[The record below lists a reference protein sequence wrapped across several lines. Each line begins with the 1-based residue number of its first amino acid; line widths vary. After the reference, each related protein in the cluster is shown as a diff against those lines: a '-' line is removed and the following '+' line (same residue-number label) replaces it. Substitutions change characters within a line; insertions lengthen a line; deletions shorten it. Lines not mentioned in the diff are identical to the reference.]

1 MSKFSVQLSQ
11 FIKLSGKSKNQIIDE
26 SKINRSSFFQFLSGK
41 RMPTK
46 EHLTS
51 ILAALQLTPGEEDRL
66 RKLYQIAVIGENIY
80 ESRKGCAE
88 CLNDLALLTGQNRN
102 PIHEFVGEAVSTVS
116 RAPILGENRVYQEL
130 CHLAQ
135 AEMLKPEPQI
145 DLFLPRQPNDF
156 LSYLKSFFQNKSN
169 KKIRMRQVIQFS
181 LNKEEKT
188 KEILNFFNSL
198 LFLVAV
204 SGDSYEAYYY
214 YSDSDLEDTIGALY
228 PYCVMTSSGVML
240 VSARMDRALFSAT
253 DSILVACHAQFQEA
267 VNRAKPFMENILSG
281 KRMLDVEH
289 STWRFWEGGYQYFA
303 APCFGNYLPNEVL
316 RMYHSPTLSPLIKQY
331 LKHVRQDHRYV
342 SFCTRE
348 GILAFARTGIFPEYS
363 EHIVPAVSPKARVL
377 VLKEMLY
384 HPNPNK
390 PIYLLD
396 DSRVQASPEFVF
408 LVTPNERIVL
418 QRRQMKGMKVYVFQ
432 ENNLIHAFSD
442 YFAYLEHSDLV
453 LPTQNLNDA
462 LLAGIRIAEQ
472 LETEEENT

>member
-1 MSKFSVQLSQ
+1 MSKFSDQLSQ
-11 FIKLSGKSKNQIIDE
+11 FVKLSGKSKNQIIDE
-26 SKINRSSFFQFLSGK
+26 SKINRSSFFQFLNGK

-46 EHLTS
+46 EHLTA
-51 ILAALQLTPGEEDRL
+51 ILAALQLTPGEEEQL
-66 RKLYQIAVIGENIY
+66 RKMYQIAEIGENIY

-88 CLNDLALLTGQNRN
+88 CLEDLALLTGQNRR
-102 PIHEFVGEAVSTVS
+102 PIHEFVGEAVYSVS

-156 LSYLKSFFQNKSN
+156 LKYLKSFYQNKSN
-169 KKIRMRQVIQFS
+169 KKIRMRQIIQFS

-188 KEILNFFNSL
+188 KDILNFFNSL
-198 LFLVAV
+198 LFLMAV

-214 YSDSDLEDTIGALY
+214 YSDSVLEDTIGALY

-267 VNRAKPFMENILSG
+267 VTRAKPFIENIGGVGQSA
-281 KRMLDVEH
+281 VEH
-289 STWRFWEGGYQYFA
+289 GVWDFWRSGYQYFT
-303 APCFGNYLPNEVL
+303 APCFGGYLPDEVL
-316 RMYHSPTLSPLIKQY
+316 RMYQTPTLAPLMGKYISHMRKEN
-331 LKHVRQDHRYV
+331 LYV

-348 GILAFARTGIFPEYS
+348 GILDFARTGILPEYS
-363 EHIVPAVSPKARVL
+363 DQIVPVVSPKARVL
-377 VLKEMLY
+377 ILKEMLY
-384 HPNPNK
+384 HPNPSK

-396 DSRVQASPEFVF
+396 ESQIQASSEFIFFVA
-408 LVTPNERIVL
+408 PKERIIL

-432 ENNLIHAFSD
+432 ENNLINAFTD
-442 YFAYLEHSDLV
+442 YFTHLENSDLV
-453 LPTQNLNDA
+453 LPTRDLNDA
-462 LLAGIRIAEQ
+462 LLEGIRIAEA
-472 LETEEENT
+472 LEKTAP